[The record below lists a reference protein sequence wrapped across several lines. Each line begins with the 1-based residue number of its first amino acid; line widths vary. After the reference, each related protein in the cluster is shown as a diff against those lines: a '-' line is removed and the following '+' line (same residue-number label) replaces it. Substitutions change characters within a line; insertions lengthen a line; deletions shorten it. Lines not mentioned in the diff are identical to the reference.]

1 MPRGSSSTSDPR
13 ATSQPLRYATG
24 RRKSRAR
31 RVLAVGFA
39 VLLVAMFLWVGRTVI
54 QLASS
59 EPIPPLALLIPAD
72 QVAVA
77 KDLAAARGQIAR
89 LSAAVEASELMVARL
104 RVELAVARQE
114 VETARQTTSA
124 GTREQLYAAL
134 ASAIDAEKGAAGV
147 QAATMRLGGANTR
160 LTNELTKAKA
170 VVDEAEV
177 VSLREELAAP
187 QQEAGSTQSPTG
199 PGATAPSDQ
208 NPVADQKD
216 PDQTQDAEDVE
227 AAPEIEEILTATEI
241 SLDPATSVTI
251 VLRDTVSPDD
261 LLHEPAHHVGREV
274 VVTGSVVW
282 LLRRYWLQ
290 SDSGHMSMLIDV
302 GGLQSDDRNKLK
314 DAVVQIEFLAQARA
328 RITGTI
334 ERQGSENHHLAAT
347 ELMLVE

>member
-1 MPRGSSSTSDPR
+1 
-13 ATSQPLRYATG
+13 
-24 RRKSRAR
+24 
-31 RVLAVGFA
+31 
-39 VLLVAMFLWVGRTVI
+39 MFLWVGRTAI

-59 EPIPPLALLIPAD
+59 EPIPPPALLISAD

-77 KDLAAARGQIAR
+77 KDLAAAQHQIAR
-89 LSAAVEASELMVARL
+89 ISVELEASDNMIARL
-104 RVELAVARQE
+104 RDELVVARQE

-134 ASAIDAEKGAAGV
+134 ASAIDAEKSAAGV
-147 QAATMRLGGANTR
+147 QAATMRLRGENTR
-160 LTNELTKAKA
+160 LTDELTKAKA
-170 VVDEAEV
+170 IVDEAED
-177 VSLREELAAP
+177 VSLREELAAR
-187 QQEAGSTQSPTG
+187 QQEAGSTQPPTG

-216 PDQTQDAEDVE
+216 PDQTQDAEEVE
-227 AAPEIEEILTATEI
+227 AAPEIEEILTGAEI
-241 SLDPATSVTI
+241 SVDPATSVTAA
-251 VLRDTVSPDD
+251 LRDAVSPDD
-261 LLHEPAHHVGREV
+261 LLLEPAHHVGREV

-314 DAVVQIEFLAQARA
+314 DAVVQIKFLAQARA

-334 ERQGSENHHLAAT
+334 ERQGSEDHHLAAT